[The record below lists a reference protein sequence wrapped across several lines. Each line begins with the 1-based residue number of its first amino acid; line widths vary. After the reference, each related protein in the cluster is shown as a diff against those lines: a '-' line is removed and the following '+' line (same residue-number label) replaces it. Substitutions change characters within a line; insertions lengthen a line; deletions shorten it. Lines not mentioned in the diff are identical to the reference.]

1 MGAGA
6 RLMGLAVN
14 MVCDFGVAPEAVRDA
29 RGFVARALRDWSCDG
44 LTDIAVLLTSELVT
58 NAILHA
64 KTGPTVRMELTGAT
78 LRVEVIDRGPG
89 TPLQRGSSPADALS
103 GRGLAL
109 VEAMSD
115 RWGVTPVA
123 GGKAVWFELHS

>member
-1 MGAGA
+1 MGASA
-6 RLMGLAVN
+6 RLMGLAVDV
-14 MVCDFGVAPEAVRDA
+14 VCDFGVAPEAARDA
-29 RGFVARALRDWSCDG
+29 RGFVARALRDWSCHG
-44 LTDIAVLLTSELVT
+44 LVDVAVLLASELVT

-64 KTGPTVRMELTGAT
+64 KTGPTVRMELTGTT

-89 TPLQRGSSPADALS
+89 TPQQRGSAASDAMS

-109 VEAMSD
+109 VDAMSD

-123 GGKAVWFELHS
+123 GGKAVWFELRS

>member
-1 MGAGA
+1 MGTGA
-6 RLMGLAVN
+6 HLMGLSMN

-29 RGFVARALRDWSCDG
+29 RGFVAKALRDWSCHALIDV
-44 LTDIAVLLTSELVT
+44 AVLLTSELVT

-64 KTGPTVRMELTGAT
+64 KTGPTVRMALNGST
-78 LRVEVIDRGPG
+78 LRVEVLDRGPG
-89 TPLQRGSSPADALS
+89 TPTRGSSPTDALS

-115 RWGVTPVA
+115 GWGVSNVA
-123 GGKAVWFELHS
+123 EGKAVWFELRS

>member
-1 MGAGA
+1 
-6 RLMGLAVN
+6 MGLSMN

-29 RGFVARALRDWSCDG
+29 RGFVAKALRDWSCHG
-44 LTDIAVLLTSELVT
+44 LVDVAVLLTSELVT

-64 KTGPTVRMELTGAT
+64 KTGPTVKMALNGEL

-89 TPLQRGSSPADALS
+89 KPQRGSSATDALS

-115 RWGVTPVA
+115 GWGVADVT
-123 GGKAVWFELHS
+123 GGKAVWFELRS